1 MKKRRKRICCRN
13 QYSRF
18 PDTVNTELDSIV
30 TATLYSLSRMV
41 TLSSALP
48 WVQIA
53 LSGALIAAILL
64 QRSDE
69 GGLGTT
75 FGGGGGGGNY
85 YTRRGIERIL
95 FIGTIVIAILFGL
108 TSLAALLV

>member
-1 MKKRRKRICCRN
+1 
-13 QYSRF
+13 
-18 PDTVNTELDSIV
+18 
-30 TATLYSLSRMV
+30 MV

-48 WVQIA
+48 WVQIV
-53 LSGALIAAILL
+53 LSGSLVVAVLL

-69 GGLGTT
+69 GGLGAS

-85 YTRRGIERIL
+85 YTRRGIEWIL